1 LLPQRY
7 CNFPNDPKYF
17 LKYSMRIPIISQIML
32 IFARKIESY
41 INKEEFDRKIRNIE
55 EQDSQ

>member
-1 LLPQRY
+1 
-7 CNFPNDPKYF
+7 
-17 LKYSMRIPIISQIML
+17 MRIPIISQIML
-32 IFARKIESY
+32 IFARKNESY